1 MVLGTPESD
10 NLSRLYNRL
19 DRRISLLSGFQLT
32 IIVLIV
38 LPSAVIISHYF
49 LTEVVINYFKS
60 ISTIDTIREN
70 LEYAKLAVNLFSA
83 FQIVVFVVMVLIYPP
98 YPAPFSIEKYFVKR
112 GFESAVSE
120 FELVRKILY
129 VAIPLL
135 IFFTVIDLL
144 KPLFEQFVSDEIVSM
159 LTDNIVFYSARG
171 FLFLTVLA
179 GLLKVVFALSRKRFR
194 LYFAKGCLSIAK
206 NSNDEVEKMEYLIKG
221 LDSYNSY
228 LKRHIKLEINEIKKI
243 YSRITTLPAK
253 EKMHSVNKIIQ
264 SFESGDTLEPV
275 RYLSSLHDSKTE
287 LFLAEEPLEQKI
299 KLQVTYAAGIIPVI
313 LTIIQSVIN
322 FSGS

>member
-1 MVLGTPESD
+1 LGTTKPD
-10 NLSRLYNRL
+10 NLTGLYDRL
-19 DRRISLLSGFQLT
+19 DKRISLLSGFQLT

-38 LPSAVIISHYF
+38 LPSALIISHYI
-49 LTEVVINYFKS
+49 LDAVVLQYFKS
-60 ISTIDTIREN
+60 ISTIETVEQN
-70 LEYAKLAVNLFSA
+70 LEYARLSVNLFSA
-83 FQIVVFVVMVLIYPP
+83 FQIIVFVVMVIIYPP
-98 YPAPFSIEKYFVKR
+98 YPAPFSIEKYFIKR

-144 KPLFEQFVSDEIVSM
+144 KPLFELFVPEEIVSM
-159 LTDNIVFYSARG
+159 LTENILFYSARA

-179 GLLKVVFALSRKRFR
+179 GLLKAVFALSRKRFR

-221 LDSYNSY
+221 LDSYNSF

-243 YSRITTLPAK
+243 YSKITTLPAK
-253 EKMHSVNKIIQ
+253 EKMDTVSRIIQ

-275 RYLSSLHDSKTE
+275 RYLSTLHDNKTE
-287 LFLAEEPLEQKI
+287 LFLAEEPLEKKI

-313 LTIIQSVIN
+313 LTVIQIVIN
-322 FSGS
+322 YRGH

>member
-1 MVLGTPESD
+1 MVLGTSKSD
-10 NLSRLYNRL
+10 NLSGLYNRL
-19 DRRISLLSGFQLT
+19 DKRISLLSGFQLT
-32 IIVLIV
+32 IMVLIV
-38 LPSAVIISHYF
+38 LPSVVIVSHYL
-49 LTEVVINYFKS
+49 LTEVVIDYFKN
-60 ISTIDTIREN
+60 ISTIDTINQN
-70 LEYAKLAVNLFSA
+70 LEYAKLSVNLSSA
-83 FQIVVFVVMVLIYPP
+83 FQVIVFIVMVLVYPP

-135 IFFTVIDLL
+135 ILFTVIEFL
-144 KPLFEQFVSDEIVSM
+144 KPLIEQFVSEDIVAM
-159 LTDNIVFYSARG
+159 FTENIVFYSARG

-179 GLLKVVFALSRKRFR
+179 GLLKMAFALSRKRFR

-206 NSNDEVEKMEYLIKG
+206 NSNDEVEKMEYVIKG

-243 YSRITTLPAK
+243 YSKITTLPSK
-253 EKMHSVNKIIQ
+253 EKSNTVNSIIK
-264 SFESGDTLEPV
+264 SFESVDTLEPV
-275 RYLSSLHDSKTE
+275 RYLSSLHENKTE
-287 LFLAEEPLEQKI
+287 LFLTEEPLEQKI

-322 FSGS
+322 FRGS

>member
-1 MVLGTPESD
+1 MDNAKTD

-19 DRRISLLSGFQLT
+19 DKRISLLSGFQLT
-32 IIVLIV
+32 IIALIV

-49 LTEVVINYFKS
+49 LTEVVINYFKN
-60 ISTIDTIREN
+60 ISTIDNISKN
-70 LEYAKLAVNLFSA
+70 LEYATLAVNLFSA

-135 IFFTVIDLL
+135 IFFTVIDIL
-144 KPLFEQFVSDEIVSM
+144 KPLIEQFVSEDVVAMFTE
-159 LTDNIVFYSARG
+159 NIVFYSARG

-243 YSRITTLPAK
+243 YSKITTLPSK
-253 EKMHSVNKIIQ
+253 EKSDTVDRIIK
-264 SFESGDTLEPV
+264 SFEFGDSLEPV
-275 RYLSSLHDSKTE
+275 RYLSSLHDNKIE
-287 LFLAEEPLEQKI
+287 LFLTEEPLEQKI

>member
-1 MVLGTPESD
+1 MGTAKCD
-10 NLSRLYNRL
+10 NLSRLYSRL
-19 DRRISLLSGFQLT
+19 DKRLSLLSGFQLT
-32 IIVLIV
+32 IIVLII

-49 LTEVVINYFKS
+49 LTQVVINYFKD
-60 ISTIDTIREN
+60 ISTIDTVNQN
-70 LEYAKLAVNLFSA
+70 LEYAKLSVNLFST

-98 YPAPFSIEKYFVKR
+98 YPAPFSIEKYFIKR

-144 KPLFEQFVSDEIVSM
+144 RPLFEQFVSDETVSL
-159 LTDNIVFYSARG
+159 LTNNIVFYSARG

-179 GLLKVVFALSRKRFR
+179 GLLKMVFALSRKRFR
-194 LYFAKGCLSIAK
+194 LYFARGCLTITK
-206 NSNDEVEKMEYLIKG
+206 RSNDEVEKMEYLIKG
-221 LDSYNSY
+221 LDSYNSF
-228 LKRHIKLEINEIKKI
+228 LKRHIKLGINEIKKI
-243 YSRITTLPAK
+243 YSRIATLPAE
-253 EKMHSVNKIIQ
+253 EKSDTVNRIIT

-275 RYLSSLHDSKTE
+275 RYLSSLHEGKE
-287 LFLAEEPLEQKI
+287 LFLAEESFEQKI

-313 LTIIQSVIN
+313 LTVIQFVIN
-322 FSGS
+322 FRS

>member
-1 MVLGTPESD
+1 MNFDTFILLINSIGYSASD

-19 DRRISLLSGFQLT
+19 DKRVSLLSGFQRT

-38 LPSAVIISHYF
+38 LPSAVIVSHYF

-60 ISTIDTIREN
+60 ISTVDTVSEN
-70 LEYAKLAVNLFSA
+70 IEYATLAVNLFST

-135 IFFTVIDLL
+135 ILFTVIEFL
-144 KPLFEQFVSDEIVSM
+144 KPLIEQFVSEEVVAM
-159 LTDNIVFYSARG
+159 FTENIVFYSARG

-179 GLLKVVFALSRKRFR
+179 GLLKAVFALSRKRFR
-194 LYFAKGCLSIAK
+194 LYFSKGCLSIAK
-206 NSNDEVEKMEYLIKG
+206 NSNDEVEKMEYVIKG
-221 LDSYNSY
+221 LNSY
-228 LKRHIKLEINEIKKI
+228 KSFKRHIKLEINEIKKI
-243 YSRITTLPAK
+243 YSKITTLPSK
-253 EKMHSVNKIIQ
+253 EKSDTVNRIIK

-275 RYLSSLHDSKTE
+275 RYLSSLYDNKTE
-287 LFLAEEPLEQKI
+287 SFLTEEPLEQKI
-299 KLQVTYAAGIIPVI
+299 NYR
-313 LTIIQSVIN
+313 
-322 FSGS
+322 

>member
-1 MVLGTPESD
+1 LGTAKPD

-19 DRRISLLSGFQLT
+19 DRRLSLLSGFQLT

-38 LPSAVIISHYF
+38 LPSTVIISHYF
-49 LTEVVINYFKS
+49 LTQVVINYFKD
-60 ISTIDTIREN
+60 ISTVETVNQN
-70 LEYAKLAVNLFSA
+70 LEYAKLSVNLFSA
-83 FQIVVFVVMVLIYPP
+83 FQIIVFVVMVLVYPP
-98 YPAPFSIEKYFVKR
+98 YPAPFSIEKYFIKR

-144 KPLFEQFVSDEIVSM
+144 RPLFEQFVSDEIVST
-159 LTDNIVFYSARG
+159 LTNNIVFYSARG

-179 GLLKVVFALSRKRFR
+179 GLLKMVFALSRKRFR
-194 LYFAKGCLSIAK
+194 LYFAKGCLSITK
-206 NSNDEVEKMEYLIKG
+206 SSNDEVEKMEYLIKG
-221 LDSYNSY
+221 LDSYNSF
-228 LKRHIKLEINEIKKI
+228 LKRHIKLGINELKKI
-243 YSRITTLPAK
+243 YSKITTLPAK
-253 EKMHSVNKIIQ
+253 EKSDTVNRIIS

-275 RYLSSLHDSKTE
+275 RYLSSLHESKE
-287 LFLAEEPLEQKI
+287 LFLVEESFEQKI

-313 LTIIQSVIN
+313 LTVIQFAIN
-322 FSGS
+322 FKS

>member
-1 MVLGTPESD
+1 MVLGTTKSD
-10 NLSRLYNRL
+10 NFARLYNRL
-19 DRRISLLSGFQLT
+19 DKRLSLLSGFQLT

-38 LPSAVIISHYF
+38 LPSALIISHYI
-49 LTEVVINYFKS
+49 LDKVVLEYFKN
-60 ISTIDTIREN
+60 ISTVETIRQN
-70 LEYAKLAVNLFSA
+70 LEYARLSVNLFSA
-83 FQIVVFVVMVLIYPP
+83 FQIIVFVVMVIVYPP
-98 YPAPFSIEKYFVKR
+98 YPAPFSIEKYFIKR

-144 KPLFEQFVSDEIVSM
+144 KPLFEQFVSAEIVSM

-179 GLLKVVFALSRKRFR
+179 GLLKMVFALSRKRFR

-206 NSNDEVEKMEYLIKG
+206 NSGDEVEKMEFLIKG
-221 LDSYNSY
+221 LDSYNSF

-243 YSRITTLPAK
+243 YSKITTLPAK
-253 EKMHSVNKIIQ
+253 EKMDTVDRIIQ

-275 RYLSSLHDSKTE
+275 RYLSTLHDDKTE
-287 LFLAEEPLEQKI
+287 LFLAEEPLEKRI
-299 KLQVTYAAGIIPVI
+299 KLQVTYAAGIIPII
-313 LTIIQSVIN
+313 LTVIQSVIN
-322 FSGS
+322 FRGH

>member
-1 MVLGTPESD
+1 LGTAKPD

-19 DRRISLLSGFQLT
+19 DRRLSLLSGFQLT

-38 LPSAVIISHYF
+38 LPTAVIVSHYF
-49 LTEVVINYFKS
+49 LTQVVINYFKD
-60 ISTIDTIREN
+60 ISTIDTVNQN
-70 LEYAKLAVNLFSA
+70 LEYAKLSVNLFSA
-83 FQIVVFVVMVLIYPP
+83 FQIIVFVVMVLVYPP
-98 YPAPFSIEKYFVKR
+98 YPAPFSIEKYFIKR

-144 KPLFEQFVSDEIVSM
+144 RPLFEQFVSDEIVST
-159 LTDNIVFYSARG
+159 LTNNIVFYSARG

-179 GLLKVVFALSRKRFR
+179 GLLKMVFALSRKRFR
-194 LYFAKGCLSIAK
+194 LYFAKGCLSITK
-206 NSNDEVEKMEYLIKG
+206 SSNDEVEKMEYLIKG
-221 LDSYNSY
+221 LDSYNSF
-228 LKRHIKLEINEIKKI
+228 LKRHIKLGINELKKI
-243 YSRITTLPAK
+243 YSKITTLPAK
-253 EKMHSVNKIIQ
+253 EKLDTVNRIIS

-275 RYLSSLHDSKTE
+275 RYLSSLHESKE
-287 LFLAEEPLEQKI
+287 LFLVEESFEQKI

-313 LTIIQSVIN
+313 LTVIQFAIN
-322 FSGS
+322 FKS

>member
-1 MVLGTPESD
+1 M
-10 NLSRLYNRL
+10 
-19 DRRISLLSGFQLT
+19 SGFQLT
-32 IIVLIV
+32 IIVLII
-38 LPSAVIISHYF
+38 LPSALIVSHF
-49 LTEVVINYFKS
+49 ILDKVVLEYFKS
-60 ISTIDTIREN
+60 ISTIDTVRQNI
-70 LEYAKLAVNLFSA
+70 EYAKLSVNLFSA
-83 FQIVVFVVMVLIYPP
+83 FQIIVFVVMVLIYPP

-144 KPLFEQFVSDEIVSM
+144 KPLFEMFVSDEIVSM
-159 LTDNIVFYSARG
+159 LTENIVFYSARG

-179 GLLKVVFALSRKRFR
+179 GLLKMVFALSRKRFR
-194 LYFAKGCLSIAK
+194 LYFAKGCLSITK
-206 NSNDEVEKMEYLIKG
+206 DSKDEVEKMEYLIKG
-221 LDSYNSY
+221 LDSYNSH
-228 LKRHIKLEINEIKKI
+228 LKRHIKLGINAIKRI
-243 YSRITTLPAK
+243 YSRIATLPAK
-253 EKMHSVNKIIQ
+253 DKMETVNRIIQ

-275 RYLSSLHDSKTE
+275 RYLSSLHESKTE
-287 LFLAEEPLEQKI
+287 LFLDEESFEQKI

-322 FSGS
+322 FRG